1 MPKSSGINRDVG
13 LNHPGTGSGK
23 GDADRSPGWREH
35 YDDINWN
42 APEWKP
48 GEPLRDINNGFREV
62 GRNRIRKV
70 YGQAPPVMFDV
81 EVNTSTT
88 KSDCVEVDDCTCR
101 AGQCGKHD
109 S

>member
-1 MPKSSGINRDVG
+1 MG

-48 GEPLRDINNGFREV
+48 GEALRDINNGFREV

-70 YGQAPPVMFDV
+70 YGQAPPVMF

-88 KSDCVEVDDCTCR
+88 QDEPCTCDW
-101 AGQCGKHD
+101 GDCGKSHI
-109 S
+109 